1 MPQSVFQCTG
11 QPLVSCPTK
20 NSQASAA
27 LLDPCCWSLHSL
39 DPREPLCTCFN
50 YWAWF
55 NDMSP
60 SPAKQWIF
68 FKCPQ
73 APSGSNHS
81 TWYLTSRKPQS
92 SGWGQENC
100 GFSILIQ
107 YLGASLQCCSD
118 YSAATALEIF
128 YIILKWITNGTI
140 RLTARLTSGGQ
151 YLTAS
156 TRTPWLR
163 SGTVQH
169 CMDVIYTS
177 SSRAQSI
184 PGDSWLRALKG
195 WRDWVVLLIL
205 SSPFWNISVASG
217 CGSKKASICM
227 RWLFLTHLSSNWCP
241 YCAWETIIV
250 WSRALGAFLNHLSFC
265 EASV

>member
-1 MPQSVFQCTG
+1 MTCPLLQLNSEFSSSVLKPHQDQTIQPGTWLQGSLKALDEVKRTVGFQC
-11 QPLVSCPTK
+11 L
-20 NSQASAA
+20 
-27 LLDPCCWSLHSL
+27 
-39 DPREPLCTCFN
+39 FN
-50 YWAWF
+50 
-55 NDMSP
+55 
-60 SPAKQWIF
+60 I
-68 FKCPQ
+68 
-73 APSGSNHS
+73 
-81 TWYLTSRKPQS
+81 
-92 SGWGQENC
+92 WGHHC
-100 GFSILIQ
+100 K
-107 YLGASLQCCSD
+107 CCSD
-118 YSAATALEIF
+118 YSAARTLEIF

-169 CMDVIYTS
+169 CTDVSYTS
-177 SSRAQSI
+177 SSGAQSI

-250 WSRALGAFLNHLSFC
+250 WSRVLGAFLNRLSFC